1 MQTHKSLLIIRVK
14 PHIRNEPLTVV
25 IRLRVRTN
33 INSQYRVYVND
44 EHEQR
49 TISSNTQQNS
59 EIGV

>member
-1 MQTHKSLLIIRVK
+1 M
-14 PHIRNEPLTVV
+14 
-25 IRLRVRTN
+25 
-33 INSQYRVYVND
+33 NSQYRVYVND